1 MLILIPLKEHRVP
14 YDPDT
19 AIGGRM
25 HRFPSTR
32 SSLFKATDSSGAIGR
47 EALSSILAVYW
58 KPAYKYVRMKW
69 RRSNED
75 AKDLVQGFFTDLIER
90 DILANFD
97 PAKGRFR
104 IYFQICLDRFV
115 MKQDEYANRLKR
127 GGDQRFALDFDEAE
141 CELARLKGEWATD
154 STEEIFLCEWRREIF
169 ALALSD
175 LESFCYQ
182 TGKEVQYRIF
192 EQYDLT
198 QGERPSY
205 AEIASRHRVAVSSVT
220 NYLAW
225 SRRELRRLVG
235 ERVNSITPNHR
246 ESSDESRLLWRK

>member
-1 MLILIPLKEHRVP
+1 VP

-19 AIGGRM
+19 AIGGRV

-32 SSLFKATDSSGAIGR
+32 RSLIETPDSSGAIGQ
-47 EALSSILAVYW
+47 EALSSIIAVYW
-58 KPAYKYVRMKW
+58 KPAYKYVRIKW

-75 AKDLVQGFFTDLIER
+75 AKDLVQGFFTALIER

-104 IYFQICLDRFV
+104 TYLQLCLDRFV

-141 CELARLKGEWATD
+141 CELAGLKGELTTD
-154 STEEIFLCEWRREIF
+154 SAEEIFLREWRREIF
-169 ALALSD
+169 ASALRD
-175 LESFCYQ
+175 LEASCYQ
-182 TGKEVQYRIF
+182 TGKELQYRIF
-192 EQYDLT
+192 EEYDLA
-198 QGERPSY
+198 QGEVPSY
-205 AEIASRHRVAVSSVT
+205 AEIAAHHGVTVSSVT

-225 SRRELRRLVG
+225 SRRELRRFAG
-235 ERVNSITPNHR
+235 ERVNSVTPNHR
-246 ESSDESRLLWRK
+246 ERSDESRLLWRK